1 MKKKWIYWIN
11 KNKTNSDFKI
21 FISAVE
27 SSLIGLVF
35 ALFNGI
41 LWVRYRLAWIGAICI
56 YYLMLSAVRT
66 CLIQYDQ
73 KMKKHHQQN
82 PSKRVLFLLHGL
94 VFLMNLSM
102 IAPISIMAHEER
114 EVQFGLIPAIAAA
127 AYTTYRISFAIVRY
141 HRARKVQN
149 RPTNKMLSVIYLM
162 DALMSVLTLQN
173 TLIVVNGTHND
184 SSMKILSIVSSA
196 CIWGII
202 VLLSVFS
209 LKNTFQD
216 IRNE

>member
-1 MKKKWIYWIN
+1 MREKWIHWIN
-11 KNKTNSDFKI
+11 KNKTDLDFNI
-21 FISAVE
+21 FISSVA
-27 SSLIGLVF
+27 SSLIGFVF
-35 ALFNGI
+35 ALFNGV
-41 LWVRYRLAWIGAICI
+41 LWVRHRLVWNGAICI

-66 CLIQYDQ
+66 CLIQYE
-73 KMKKHHQQN
+73 KKIKKHYKQN
-82 PSKRVLFLLHGL
+82 ISNRSLIFLHAL

-102 IAPISIMAHEER
+102 IAPISIMVHEER
-114 EVQFGLIPAIAAA
+114 EVHFGLIPAIAVA

-141 HRARKVQN
+141 HRSRKVQN
-149 RPTNKMLSVIYLM
+149 RPTNKMLSMIYLM

-173 TLIVVNGTHND
+173 TLIVVNASKNHSGMN
-184 SSMKILSIVSSA
+184 ILSAISSA
-196 CIWGII
+196 GIWGII

>member
-1 MKKKWIYWIN
+1 MREKWIYWIN
-11 KNKTNSDFKI
+11 KNKTDPDFNI
-21 FISAVE
+21 FISSVA
-27 SSLIGLVF
+27 SSLIGFVF

-41 LWVRYRLAWIGAICI
+41 LWVRYRLAWNGAICI
-56 YYLMLSAVRT
+56 YYLMLLLVRT
-66 CLIQYDQ
+66 CLIRYD
-73 KMKKHHQQN
+73 KKIKKHHKQN
-82 PSKRVLFLLHGL
+82 PSKRVLFLLYGL

-102 IAPISIMAHEER
+102 IAPISIMVHEER
-114 EVQFGLIPAIAAA
+114 EVHFGLIPAIAVA

-141 HRARKVQN
+141 HRSRKVQN
-149 RPTNKMLSVIYLM
+149 RLTNKMLSMIYLM

-173 TLIVVNGTHND
+173 TLIVVNASKNHSGMN
-184 SSMKILSIVSSA
+184 ILSAISSA
-196 CIWGII
+196 GIWGII